1 MGSQNAASYDLPA
14 AIGASDDAVSIEA
27 TYAMRA
33 SFAASGF
40 APAEIAHQLPVAD
53 ADWAAA

>member
-1 MGSQNAASYDLPA
+1 
-14 AIGASDDAVSIEA
+14 
-27 TYAMRA
+27 MRA

-53 ADWAAA
+53 ADWATA